1 MYFLFLLILFGIA
14 YIVYAS
20 KVSSDERLE
29 ELRNKKENLKREK
42 EKCEAELKDLKEMN
56 DVIST
61 IHDSL
66 IEKKLTAQ
74 EVSDLNKEYNDK
86 IETFAKSIG
95 KNRMFFNWF
104 YKEIGHLLKI
114 ENVEFA
120 DEVDEAQKHFN
131 ATLEGIG
138 GESSVLSELFNY
150 ENELEILHSI
160 NLPYEY
166 LGSNTKDN
174 QIDSIVI
181 SNRGIFILEV
191 KNYYPDKMQNALT
204 ITYEIND
211 QGYFELNSVDEMGKR
226 KKTIYNSGNGIRK
239 QMELHRQALAGILK
253 KHNKS
258 NYIDYIHS
266 VCVIAESSFYS
277 EIDGTKFKTI
287 GKNIITEDKL
297 YSEVLTDPNFPVCLS
312 YDEIKELE
320 QIINSE
326 NQEERKY
333 TYTIMKDIPD
343 NVMEYMLN
351 YNSHFHPHHRSEE
364 ELTDRIN
371 NIESETKRIEE
382 KLSQS

>member
-14 YIVYAS
+14 YIAYAS
-20 KVSSDERLE
+20 KVSSDERLK
-29 ELRNKKENLKREK
+29 ELKNKKESLKREK

-56 DVIST
+56 DVVSA

-74 EVSDLNKEYNDK
+74 EVRDLDKKYNDK

-95 KNRMFFNWF
+95 KNRMLFNWF
-104 YKEIGHLLKI
+104 YKEISHLLKI

-131 ATLEGIG
+131 STLEGIS
-138 GESSVLSELFNY
+138 GENSVLYELLNY
-150 ENELEILHSI
+150 RNELEVLNSI

-166 LGSNTKDN
+166 LSGYTKDN

-181 SNRGIFILEV
+181 SSRGIFVLEV

-211 QGYFELNSVDEMGKR
+211 QGYLELNSVDEMGKR
-226 KKTIYNSGNGIRK
+226 KKAVYDSGNGIRK
-239 QMELHRQALAGILK
+239 QMALHRQALAGVLK
-253 KHNKS
+253 KHNKFD
-258 NYIDYIHS
+258 YINYIHS
-266 VCVIAESSFYS
+266 VCVIAKSSYYS
-277 EIDGTKFKTI
+277 EVDGTEFKTI
-287 GKNIITEDKL
+287 GENIITEDKL
-297 YSEVLTDPNFPVCLS
+297 YFEVLTNSNFPVCLS

-351 YNSHFHPHHRSEE
+351 YNLKFHPHRRSEE

>member
-14 YIVYAS
+14 YIAYAS
-20 KVSSDERLE
+20 KVSSDERLK
-29 ELRNKKENLKREK
+29 ELKNKKKSLKREK

-56 DVIST
+56 DVVSA

-74 EVSDLNKEYNDK
+74 EVRDLDKKYNDK

-95 KNRMFFNWF
+95 KNRMLFNWF

-131 ATLEGIG
+131 STLEGIS
-138 GESSVLSELFNY
+138 GENSVLYELLNY
-150 ENELEILHSI
+150 RNELEVLDSI

-166 LGSNTKDN
+166 LGGYTKDN

-181 SNRGIFILEV
+181 SSRGIFILEV

-211 QGYFELNSVDEMGKR
+211 QGYLELNSVDEMGKR
-226 KKTIYNSGNGIRK
+226 KKAVYDSGNGIRK
-239 QMELHRQALAGILK
+239 QMALHRQALAGILK
-253 KHNKS
+253 KHNKFD
-258 NYIDYIHS
+258 YINFIHS
-266 VCVIAESSFYS
+266 VCVIAKSSDYS
-277 EIDGTKFKTI
+277 EVYGTELKTI
-287 GKNIITEDKL
+287 GENIITEDKL
-297 YSEVLTDPNFPVCLS
+297 YFEVLTDPNLPVCLS

-343 NVMEYMLN
+343 NVMKYMLD
-351 YNSHFHPHHRSEE
+351 YKSRFHPHRRSEE
-364 ELTDRIN
+364 ELAERIS
-371 NIESETKRIEE
+371 NIESEIKSIEE

>member
-14 YIVYAS
+14 YIAYAS
-20 KVSSDERLE
+20 KVSSNERLK
-29 ELRNKKENLKREK
+29 ELKNKKESLKREK

-56 DVIST
+56 DVVSA

-74 EVSDLNKEYNDK
+74 EVRDLDKKYNDK

-95 KNRMFFNWF
+95 KNRMLFNWF
-104 YKEIGHLLKI
+104 YKEISHLLKI

-131 ATLEGIG
+131 STLEGIS
-138 GESSVLSELFNY
+138 GENSVLYELLNY
-150 ENELEILHSI
+150 RNELEVLNSI

-166 LGSNTKDN
+166 LSGYTKDN

-181 SNRGIFILEV
+181 SSRGIFVLEV

-211 QGYFELNSVDEMGKR
+211 QGYLELNSVDEMGKR
-226 KKTIYNSGNGIRK
+226 KKAVYDSGNGIRK
-239 QMELHRQALAGILK
+239 QMALHRQALAGVLK
-253 KHNKS
+253 KHNKFD
-258 NYIDYIHS
+258 YINYIHS
-266 VCVIAESSFYS
+266 VCVIAKSSYYS
-277 EIDGTKFKTI
+277 EVDGTEFKTI
-287 GKNIITEDKL
+287 GENIITEDKL
-297 YSEVLTDPNFPVCLS
+297 YFEVLTNSNFPVCLS

-351 YNSHFHPHHRSEE
+351 YNLKFHPHRRSEE